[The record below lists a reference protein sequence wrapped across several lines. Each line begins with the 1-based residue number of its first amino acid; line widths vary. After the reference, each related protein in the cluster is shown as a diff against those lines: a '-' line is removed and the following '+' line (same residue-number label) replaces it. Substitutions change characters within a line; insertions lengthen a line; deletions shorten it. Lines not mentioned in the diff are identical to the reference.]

1 LLNSC
6 RHAIIFYKQV
16 VEESNLKNKR
26 FLYFFLMIL
35 IGAGIGLAVGW
46 LAFPP
51 QAIEQAKLSQ
61 LREDF
66 KTDVALMTAEQ
77 YAVNKDAMTALDNLA
92 KIAPSDPVNY
102 LVSTIKFA
110 EAAGYPAADLGKMRT
125 LFNGIDAK
133 ILQDWKAGATNG
145 N

>member
-1 LLNSC
+1 M
-6 RHAIIFYKQV
+6 II
-16 VEESNLKNKR
+16 
-26 FLYFFLMIL
+26 

-66 KTDVALMTAEQ
+66 KTDVALMAAEQ
-77 YAVNKDAMTALDNLA
+77 YAVNNDAMTALDNLA
-92 KIAPSDPVNY
+92 LINPSDPVNY
-102 LVSTIKFA
+102 LVSSIKFA
-110 EAAGYPAADLGKMRT
+110 ETAGYPAGDLAKLRS
-125 LFNGIDAK
+125 LFNGIDANL
-133 ILQDWKAGATNG
+133 LQQWKAGGTSG